1 MSVRGSIIILIT
13 YLWLFVVFILSTEL
27 KLNLDMFFASR
38 FALAGHPEEA
48 QAKRVL
54 KQ

>member
-1 MSVRGSIIILIT
+1 MV
-13 YLWLFVVFILSTEL
+13 LFCQ
-27 KLNLDMFFASR
+27 LNLDMFFASR

-54 KQ
+54 KQLNQFKFMLIILFHPGGSAS